1 MEIEKPEIARSLNT
15 DVKESGRLRT
25 GQLLRVRVIKALARG
40 YSQVELRGRIVS
52 ARLSGNIPSSLFI
65 AKVMKTAPQIEL
77 KFIRSLKNR
86 ENAHTQN
93 SIDSLLYR
101 KKQFIQNLFTTDNF
115 FGKLLVSM
123 YKNKKR
129 LKENIINV
137 IKNQNI
143 NTILQKSADV
153 SKEVREYFILQNL
166 YNYLSEDVSAF
177 LFPFMIDERW
187 HLCDG
192 KILRGKDASELS
204 LFLIIS
210 LESGDKIHFF
220 VFSNF
225 DVIVCTIS
233 TDNADLEERLRNEAQ
248 ILAQHLK
255 SRDFQRNVE
264 IHFAPYRERDYENI
278 KKIKKI
284 DIRM

>member
-1 MEIEKPEIARSLNT
+1 MEIEKPEIARSLHA
-15 DVKESGRLRT
+15 DAKGHSRLLD
-25 GQLLRVRVIKALARG
+25 GQLIRVRVIKALARG
-40 YSQVELRGRIVS
+40 YSQVEIRGRVVS
-52 ARLSGNIPSSLFI
+52 ARLSGKIPSSLFI
-65 AKVMKTAPQIEL
+65 ARVMKTDPQIEL
-77 KFIRSLKNR
+77 KFIRSLKNGER
-86 ENAHTQN
+86 TPTQN

-115 FGKLLVSM
+115 FGKLLVFVN
-123 YKNKKR
+123 KNKKR
-129 LKENIINV
+129 LKENIRNV

-143 NTILQKSADV
+143 NTILRKNADV

-166 YNYLSEDVSAF
+166 YNYFSEDTSAF
-177 LFPFMIDERW
+177 LFPFIIDERW

-204 LFLIIS
+204 LFLSIS
-210 LESGDKIHFF
+210 LESGDTIHFF
-220 VFSNF
+220 VFMNF

-233 TDNADLEERLRNEAQ
+233 ADNAGLEKRLRNEAK
-248 ILAQHLK
+248 ILSQRLK
-255 SRDFQRNVE
+255 SQDFRRNVE